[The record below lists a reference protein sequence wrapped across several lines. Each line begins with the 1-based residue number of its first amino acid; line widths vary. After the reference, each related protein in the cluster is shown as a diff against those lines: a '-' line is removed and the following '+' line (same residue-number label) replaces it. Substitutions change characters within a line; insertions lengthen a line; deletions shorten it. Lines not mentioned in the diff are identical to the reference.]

1 MNGPMND
8 ENAAKAKE
16 MAELVELLLE
26 EDEADR
32 LQRSHVCWLTQ
43 GDRNWCSYVNSPDNR
58 GFNWLAN
65 LA

>member
-1 MNGPMND
+1 MND

-26 EDEADR
+26 EDEAHR
-32 LQRSHVCWLTQ
+32 LQRSRVCWLTQ
-43 GDRNWCSYVNSPDNR
+43 GDRKWCSYVNSSDNR
-58 GFNWLAN
+58 GLNWLAN